1 MRCNVGGADRWIRI
15 VLGAVLAGYG
25 YSQMIWWLAI
35 VGVIIFLTG
44 VFRFCGAYTLF
55 GISTCKKE
63 M

>member
-25 YSQMIWWLAI
+25 YTQMIWWLAV
-35 VGVIIFLTG
+35 VGAVILLTG
-44 VFRFCGAYTLF
+44 VFRFCCAYTLF